1 MWHLLYSILFGN
13 QSGILLAFVLAFF
26 VPFYLT
32 IYLALVLFD
41 IVSDILFG
49 SIWHVYI
56 YICYIVS
63 FDLEFC
69 LTYILAVD
77 LAYVLMFDLACYLT
91 FFLENYLADMFTF
104 SLVIVWYSF
113 WHIAAASGPR
123 LSNSPYLAIRGPLG
137 ASCGAWARR
146 FAGSCSLG
154 HFVWQFAAEHACQKL
169 GQCINLLAWLWV

>member
-1 MWHLLYSILFGN
+1 MWHLLYGILFGN
-13 QSGILLAFVLAFF
+13 QSGILLVFVLASF

-49 SIWHVYI
+49 SIWHIYI
-56 YICYIVS
+56 YIHIVS

-77 LAYVLMFDLACYLT
+77 LAYVLIFDLACYLT
-91 FFLENYLADMFTF
+91 FFLANYLADMFTF

-146 FAGSCSLG
+146 FAGSCSLV
-154 HFVWQFAAEHACQKL
+154 HFVGQFAAEHACQKL